1 MNEQH
6 EPVHLVKT
14 SQFMIFVYR
23 RVVPLLSLMKG
34 PFNMINY
41 FKAIEILDST
51 NTVPSYALKSVRFK
65 N

>member
-1 MNEQH
+1 
-6 EPVHLVKT
+6 
-14 SQFMIFVYR
+14 MIFVYR
-23 RVVPLLSLMKG
+23 RVVPLLSSMKG